1 MRTYKFEITVTC
13 NTPGEPNLE
22 RVEELISLSMQD
34 LVYDDTFIAE
44 LDEKEA
50 VTVETILVK

>member
-1 MRTYKFEITVTC
+1 MRTFKFEITVTC
-13 NTPGEPNLE
+13 NGPGNANLD

-34 LVYDDTFIAE
+34 LVYDDSFIAE